1 MVYGKRCGWSSR
13 LVVAV
18 MCFTSGVTAARAMF
32 SGEGRAAAA
41 DTQPMRREALFRS
54 KMLDVVHGGLME
66 RIAKEAK
73 KRMHIALSPQQIQA
87 LTEEWTIRLTLGPQ
101 WVEDDAKAVRQE
113 VDALLTGLSNSLR
126 DALPVKPANE
136 IDEHNVEGG
145 TFFVLYA
152 VLKPLFRVFK
162 TSSISAEP
170 LNVLEKLR
178 PASKYLLKREER
190 YLLGDPNAPKKIT
203 GVVRRSRVWYEGEPP
218 LA

>member
-1 MVYGKRCGWSSR
+1 
-13 LVVAV
+13 

-32 SGEGRAAAA
+32 SGEGRAVAPERLKGQAA
-41 DTQPMRREALFRS
+41 PFRA

-66 RIAKEAK
+66 KIAKEAK

-87 LTEEWTIRLTLGPQ
+87 LTKEWTIHLTLGPQ

-113 VDALLTGLSNSLR
+113 VDALLTGLSNFLH

-136 IDEHNVEGG
+136 IDEHNVAGG

-162 TSSISAEP
+162 TSSISAVP
-170 LNVLEKLR
+170 SRVLEDLR
-178 PASKYLLKREER
+178 PAHESLLRREER
-190 YLLGDPNAPKKIT
+190 YLLDDPNAPKKIT